1 MKTTATGILTN
12 FKDLQLCDRFYYP
25 ETYLK
30 GKRVWAVYNK
40 CQEQIDG
47 PMCGS
52 IAEVLTDAE
61 YKAQGKRQSLCT
73 HDARCPR
80 RVYRL
85 PNK

>member
-1 MKTTATGILTN
+1 MG
-12 FKDLQLCDRFYYP
+12 DRFYYP

-30 GKRVWAVYNK
+30 GKRVWAVYEK
-40 CQEQIDG
+40 YQEHVDG
-47 PMCGS
+47 PMTGS

-73 HDARCPR
+73 HDASCPR